1 MLDYLLSTTGFPL
14 GTSLIQVEGLVIR
27 RGRREVGS
35 RGGILGVRDGE
46 SRVVAI
52 RVLLRRREVSSGAIL
67 GGCRKRRMVGWHTV
81 HWRNAGDRGRA
92 HGLGDRWQTVLAAIG

>member
-35 RGGILGVRDGE
+35 GGGILGVRDGE
-46 SRVVAI
+46 SRMIAI
-52 RVLLRRREVSSGAIL
+52 RGLFRRREVFSSTIF
-67 GGCRKRRMVGWHTV
+67 GGCRQRSMVGWDTV
-81 HWRNAGDRGRA
+81 HGRN
-92 HGLGDRWQTVLAAIG
+92 T